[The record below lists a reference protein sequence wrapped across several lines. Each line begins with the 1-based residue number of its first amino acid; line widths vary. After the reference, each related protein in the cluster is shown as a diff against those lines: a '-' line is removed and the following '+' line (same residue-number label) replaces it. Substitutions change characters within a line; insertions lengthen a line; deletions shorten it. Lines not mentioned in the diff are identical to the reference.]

1 MKKSGIIVLEGA
13 STAERS
19 RSVGSSSS
27 SSSMDCLF
35 AAPGGLLFAV
45 YFTPGEPGV
54 FTSCSGQDILA
65 ATPNVFRGA
74 METGVFSFSGNI
86 GLEICWLEQAWAAI
100 VESGNFINISLFQLN
115 VKEFVTCS

>member
-1 MKKSGIIVLEGA
+1 MKKTGVIVLEGT

-19 RSVGSSSS
+19 WSVGSCRGSSS
-27 SSSMDCLF
+27 GMDCLF

-45 YFTPGEPGV
+45 YFSPGEPGL

-74 METGVFSFSGNI
+74 METGVLSFSGNI
-86 GLEICWLEQAWAAI
+86 GLEICWLEQAWAAA
-100 VESGNFINISLFQLN
+100 VESGNLN
-115 VKEFVTCS
+115 KSVKLYR